1 MLCAI
6 RRTKFINHFNSRI
19 MAVPRFE
26 AQRRGLPGQK
36 ESMPDAHH
44 NERCLIRAKNV
55 IPLKH
60 NGNRLIGKHSSGP
73 DPGKNPGL
81 MRSETA
87 RTSPDDAQHG

>member
-44 NERCLIRAKNV
+44 NERSLTRARN
-55 IPLKH
+55 IMSLKYK
-60 NGNRLIGKHSSGP
+60 GNRPTGKHAPRNDLGE
-73 DPGKNPGL
+73 NPGL
-81 MRSETA
+81 MRPESAPTV
-87 RTSPDDAQHG
+87 P